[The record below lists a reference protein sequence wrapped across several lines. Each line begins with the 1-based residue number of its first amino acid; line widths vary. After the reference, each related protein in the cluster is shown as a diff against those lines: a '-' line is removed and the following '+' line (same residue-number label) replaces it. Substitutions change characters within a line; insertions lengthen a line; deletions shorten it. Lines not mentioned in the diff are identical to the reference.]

1 MTPEE
6 LVNKLKS
13 EGVTVHAVPEM
24 PYAFEISGLDYLAG
38 LKSFK
43 EGLFYVQDVSSMLVA
58 ETAAPK
64 KNDYVIDVCAA
75 PGGKATELG
84 AKLQGEGVTCGQ

>member
-13 EGVTVHAVPEM
+13 EGVTVHAVPEL

-64 KNDYVIDVCAA
+64 KNDYVIDVCRHREERV
-75 PGGKATELG
+75 PIWQNCFRE
-84 AKLQGEGVTCGQ
+84 VVW